1 MSGRSLTLAKLTRPR
16 LHEVLARP
24 RLFAQLDEVA
34 ERPVVWLAASP
45 GAGKT
50 TLLASYLES
59 RQRRGIW
66 YQVDPGDADPAS
78 FVYHLGIAARAL
90 DRGGRGGGPEL
101 PLLAPEHGG
110 DLEGFARRFF
120 RALFARLDSDA
131 AMVLDNFQEVAD
143 DDAGF
148 HRLVKAAVGE
158 IPPGITVFVLSRSE
172 PGERYA
178 TVLADARVA
187 CVDGDAL
194 RMTLDEVQD
203 VAQQRGIQGP
213 QAAAALQASC
223 QGWAA
228 GLTLLLSRSRTQPWE
243 AGHGGDDEQT
253 LQHVFGYFAERVFD
267 SEPAPRQQLL
277 LQLAFLPWITQEIAV
292 RLTGAADAG
301 PLLSSY
307 HKRQLFVERRHVAM
321 PAGERAGPGGA
332 SARHAYQFHA
342 LFRAFLQHR
351 ARSSRPADELND
363 VMRRAGRLLDE
374 SGQWEAALDLLA
386 QAGDWS
392 AFARVLSAHTQ
403 RLIEH
408 GRRQTLRE
416 QLDRLPADVREAD
429 PWLDYWHGRAS
440 APTAPNAAVALL
452 ERTFERFAA
461 AGDALGRLAC
471 GAAIVQAF
479 WYARLGWSEIAPWAD
494 RLAPLLSSRPR
505 FPSPTLELAT
515 WSALHAALTFCR
527 LDHPAIASMASR
539 LLTLID
545 DDDIGW
551 NERLFAATHLMAY
564 FHNAAD
570 AELAA
575 RLIARVDPAVETLPA
590 SALNRSFW
598 FTFRA
603 IHDVRLAHEE
613 AAAARFERAEAL
625 AHEDGLAH
633 AEFAAIQF
641 RAYLSIMMHRAPEAK
656 VALARLAAH
665 PARGHADAEMNLH
678 LLRTLWAQQQGDAAG
693 AVASARHALQAVRS
707 VGAAY
712 FQAVYPPMLAS
723 AFADAGELEQAR
735 TLIATSRA
743 LVHGNYLEAMLAQ
756 LALEDAYIEHTA
768 GRSQPCLQWLADGL
782 RMAVADRSRAAYVH
796 RIVAR
801 KPVLLHLALAHGIEP
816 DFVRQLVRQWDVAPP
831 PQELPSWPWPLK
843 IRTLGR
849 FEVRVDDAPIAF
861 GRKAPRKTLALL
873 KAIIARGGSAPE
885 ATLIDW
891 LWPDEEGDA
900 AVKSLGAAVHRLR
913 ALLGARQFVVQQGG
927 QLSLDRS
934 QVWVDAWAFERSL
947 AAASDESSRR
957 ESAVEAALALYQ
969 GAFLAE
975 EDGEAWPVGQRERL
989 RGKFI
994 HAVAD
999 HGARLEAGGRHDD
1012 AIAWYLRGL
1021 DADPVVEPFYQGLMR
1036 CYHRLD
1042 RLPEAVSAYRRLK
1055 QTLSIHL
1062 SLPPSPGT
1070 EKLYRSLRL
1079 S

>member
-1 MSGRSLTLAKLTRPR
+1 MAGRPLTLAKLTRPR

-24 RLFAQLDEVA
+24 RLFAQLDQAA
-34 ERPVVWLAASP
+34 ERPLVWLAASP

-66 YQVDPGDADPAS
+66 YQVDAGDADPAS
-78 FVYHLGIAARAL
+78 FVYYLGIAARAL
-90 DRGGRGGGPEL
+90 DRGGRGEPEL
-101 PLLAPEHGG
+101 PLLAPEHGR
-110 DLEGFARRFF
+110 DLDGFARRFF
-120 RALFARLDSDA
+120 RALFARLAPDA
-131 AMVLDNFQEVAD
+131 ALVLDNFQEVAD

-158 IPPGITVFVLSRSE
+158 IPPGITAFVLSRSE

-178 TVLADARVA
+178 TLLADAHIARI
-187 CVDGDAL
+187 DGDAL
-194 RMTLDEVQD
+194 RMTLDEVQGM
-203 VAQQRGIQGP
+203 AQQRGIEGP

-228 GLTLLLSRSRTQPWE
+228 GLTLLLNRSRTQPWQ
-243 AGHGGDDEQT
+243 ADHDSDEQT

-267 SEPAPRQQLL
+267 SEPPPRQQVL
-277 LQLAFLPWITQEIAV
+277 LQLAFLPWITQELAV

-301 PLLSSY
+301 SLLAAY
-307 HKRQLFVERRHVAM
+307 HRRQLFVERRHVAM
-321 PAGERAGPGGA
+321 PSAAASGPAGAP
-332 SARHAYQFHA
+332 ARHAYQFHA

-351 ARSSRPADELND
+351 ARSGWSDDELNE
-363 VMRRAGRLLDE
+363 VRRRAGRLLDDA
-374 SGQWEAALDLLA
+374 GQWEAALELLA
-386 QAGDWS
+386 QASDWD
-392 AFARVLSAHTQ
+392 AYARVLLAHADP
-403 RLIEH
+403 LIEH

-416 QLDRLPADVREAD
+416 LIERLPADVRERD

-440 APTAPNAAVALL
+440 APIAPNPAVALL
-452 ERTFERFAA
+452 ERTFQRFEA
-461 AGDALGRLAC
+461 AGDALGQLAC

-494 RLAPLLSSRPR
+494 RLAPLLASRPR
-505 FPSPTLELAT
+505 FPSPTLELAVY
-515 WSALHAALTFCR
+515 SALHAALSFCR
-527 LDHPAIASMASR
+527 LDHPAIASMALR
-539 LLTLID
+539 LLALID
-545 DDDIGW
+545 DDGIGW
-551 NERLFAATHLMAY
+551 NERLFAATHLMTY
-564 FHNAAD
+564 LHNAAE

-603 IHDVRLAHEE
+603 IHDVRLAQYE

-625 AHEDGLAH
+625 AHDDGLAH

-641 RAYLSIMMHRAPEAK
+641 HAYLSIMVRRRAEAK
-656 VALARLAAH
+656 AALARLAAH
-665 PARGHADAEMNLH
+665 PARGHADAEMNVH

-693 AVASARHALQAVRS
+693 ALAHARQGLQAVRS

-723 AFADAGELEQAR
+723 AFADAGEPDQAR
-735 TLIATSRA
+735 ALIATSRA
-743 LVHGNYLEAMLAQ
+743 LVRGNYLEVMLAQ
-756 LALEDAYIEHTA
+756 LALEDAYIEHAA
-768 GRSQPCLQWLADGL
+768 GRAPPALQALADGL
-782 RMAVADRSRAAYVH
+782 RMAAADRSRAAYVH

-801 KPVLLHLALAHGIEP
+801 KPVLLYLAFEHGIEV
-816 DFVRQLVRQWDVAPP
+816 DFVRQLIRQWDIAPP
-831 PQELPSWPWPLK
+831 PHELPSWPWPLK
-843 IRTLGR
+843 VHTLGR
-849 FEVRVDDAPIAF
+849 FEVRIDDAPIAF

-891 LWPDEEGDA
+891 LWGDEEGDA

-913 ALLGARQFVVQQGG
+913 TLLGARQFVVQQGG

-934 QVWVDAWAFERSL
+934 QVWVDAWAFERALS
-947 AAASDESSRR
+947 AAGDDPARR
-957 ESAVEAALALYQ
+957 ASAVEAALALYQ
-969 GAFLAE
+969 GAFLVE
-975 EDGEAWPVGQRERL
+975 EEGEAWPVGQRERL

-999 HGARLEAGGRHDD
+999 HGARLEAAGRHDE
-1012 AIAWYLRGL
+1012 AIGWYLRGL